1 MQTITPY
8 RVMKAM
14 LQMDKIVHGMMRVA
28 FIAVSIAS
36 VLFVVPARTVAQ
48 SPAPAGPVY
57 VVTHVDFTPRNAAA
71 GEKALQQ
78 YAVDS
83 RREPG
88 AVRFEVLQE
97 AAQANHFIMLETWRD
112 RAAYDA
118 HLGTPTTLRFRET
131 IQPLIGAPFDVRLAR
146 LDQ

>member
-1 MQTITPY
+1 
-8 RVMKAM
+8 
-14 LQMDKIVHGMMRVA
+14 MMRTV
-28 FIAVSIAS
+28 FIAALIAS
-36 VLFVVPARTVAQ
+36 FFFSVAAGTLAQ

-78 YAVDS
+78 YAIDS
-83 RREPG
+83 RKEPG

-118 HLGTPTTLRFRET
+118 HLGTPTTVRFREA